1 MVTKQNESTRMNAG
15 DLMKLL
21 PYSEEGV
28 PLLDF
33 ALIGSFF
40 FRDGHTVER
49 RKLLLACLERYV
61 ELCGDQLRHY
71 AVKIGDERNKW
82 KAYRPDAV
90 SVISR
95 KFINDDGSTGYFR
108 LTGGEELEIATPY
121 FCHAIVAPQW
131 KQERLHEQSFFQFR
145 LPFDWYAYHSGNF
158 PDLFRW
164 FAATLQ
170 VNSGFGG
177 LGFAVADDRNRQLAV
192 ENLIYHLAEA
202 IPCLVVD
209 KGYYESDFLSKG
221 LREGNFM
228 TAMADEWA
236 EKLGGADKI
245 AADLGYE
252 FTVMRNSSGITI
264 QAGTEPNPLGPSI
277 YKPFPRLPDMP
288 EAEKLREL
296 EEQLSAPMPP
306 TDPVTAYPLY
316 HKLNQVLKPIRV
328 KPEDYEWGLQNGQLL
343 WRGEAFFD
351 KPRTYAWFARFD

>member
-1 MVTKQNESTRMNAG
+1 
-15 DLMKLL
+15 MKLL

-71 AVKIGDERNKW
+71 AVNVGDGRTKW
-82 KAYRPDAV
+82 KAYRPDAA

-95 KFINDDGSTGYFR
+95 KFIHDEGSTGYFR

-121 FCHAIVAPQW
+121 FCHAIVAPES
-131 KQERLHEQSFFQFR
+131 KQERLHGQSFFQFR
-145 LPFDWYAYHSGNF
+145 LPFDWFASHPGNF

-209 KGYYESDFLSKG
+209 KGYYESRFLSKG

-264 QAGTEPNPLGPSI
+264 QAGNEPNPLGPSI
-277 YKPFPRLPDMP
+277 YRPFPRLPDMP
-288 EAEKLREL
+288 EEEKLRGL
-296 EEQLSAPMPP
+296 EEQLSAPIPP